1 MEETNRMVATVNVQQ
16 AVGGSDGS
24 PGTYNNI
31 TASTRLQTRDQFAPT
46 DTSYPIPIPLSGYK
60 YSYWIHVCLDLA
72 GTFTQ
77 INNVRFYSDGAVGWS
92 FGTGGELRRG
102 NRDSGD
108 HGCPMPTEYDV
119 ATGTE
124 ADTGDSIEDGSN
136 GHGYYNGQTTPT
148 ANVASDTEGS
158 PAVID
163 STDHTSAEKTK
174 AVVLQCRIASDAV
187 QGEQADETLSFK
199 YDEI

>member
-1 MEETNRMVATVNVQQ
+1 MVATVNVQQ

-31 TASTRLQTRDQFAPT
+31 TTSTRLQTKDQFAPA
-46 DTSYPIPIPLSGYK
+46 DTSYPIPIPVSGFS
-60 YSYWIHVCLDLA
+60 YSYWIHVCLDLS
-72 GTFTQ
+72 GSFTT
-77 INNVRFYSDGAVGWS
+77 INNVRFYSDGSIGWS

-108 HGCPMPTEYDV
+108 HGCPMAEYDL

-124 ADTGDSIEDGSN
+124 ASSGDALEDETL
-136 GHGYYNGQTTPT
+136 GHGYYNSQTTPT
-148 ANVASDTEGS
+148 ANVNSDTDGS

-163 STDHTSAEKTK
+163 STDHTSAGKTK
-174 AVVLQCRIASDAV
+174 AVVLQCKVANDAV

>member
-1 MEETNRMVATVNVQQ
+1 MVATVNVQQ

-31 TASTRLQTRDQFAPT
+31 TTSTRLQTKDQFAPS
-46 DTSYPIPIPLSGYK
+46 DISYPVPIPQSGFS
-60 YSYWIHVCLDLA
+60 YSYWIHVCLDLS
-72 GTFTQ
+72 GTFAT
-77 INNVRFYSDGAVGWS
+77 INNVRFYSDGSIGWS

-108 HGCPMPTEYDV
+108 HGCPMDSEYNL

-124 ADTGDSIEDGSN
+124 ASTGDSVEDETL
-136 GHGYYNGQTTPT
+136 GHGYYNSQTTPIVDVS
-148 ANVASDTEGS
+148 NDTEGS
-158 PAVID
+158 PAVVD
-163 STDHTSAEKTK
+163 SADHNGAGKTK
-174 AVVLQCRIASDAV
+174 AVVLQCKVASDAV
-187 QGEQADETLSFK
+187 QGEQSDETLSFK

>member
-1 MEETNRMVATVNVQQ
+1 MEETKEMVATVNVQQ
-16 AVGGSDGS
+16 TVGGSDGS
-24 PGTYNNI
+24 PASYNNV
-31 TASTRLQTRDQFAPT
+31 TASTRLQTKDQFAPA
-46 DTSYPIPIPLSGYK
+46 DTSYPISIPSSDFN
-60 YSYWIHVCLDLA
+60 YSYWIHVCLDLS

-77 INNVRFYSDGAVGWS
+77 INNVRFCSDGAIGWN

-108 HGCPMPTEYDV
+108 HGCAMPSEYEV

-124 ADTGDSIEDGSN
+124 ADTGDSIEDATN
-136 GHGYYNGQTTPT
+136 GHSYYNSQTTPT
-148 ANVASDTEGS
+148 ADVASDTEGS
-158 PAVID
+158 PAIID

-174 AVVLQCRIASDAV
+174 AVVLQCKVANDAV

>member
-1 MEETNRMVATVNVQQ
+1 MVATVNVQQ

-31 TASTRLQTRDQFAPT
+31 TSSTRLQTKDQFAPT
-46 DTSYPIPIPLSGYK
+46 DTAYPVPIPSSGFS
-60 YSYWIHVCLDLA
+60 YSYWIHVCLDLS
-72 GTFTQ
+72 GTFTTV
-77 INNVRFYSDGAVGWS
+77 NNVRFYSDGDIGWN

-108 HGCPMPTEYDV
+108 HGCPMDSEYDL

-124 ADTGDSIEDGSN
+124 ASTGDTIEDAAL
-136 GHGYYNGQTTPT
+136 GHGYYNGQTTST
-148 ANVASDTEGS
+148 ANVSSDTEGS

-163 STDHTSAEKTK
+163 STDHTVAGKTK
-174 AVVLQCRIASDAV
+174 AVVLQCKVANDAV

>member
-1 MEETNRMVATVNVQQ
+1 MEETEKMVATVNVQQ

-24 PGTYNNI
+24 PDTYNNVA
-31 TASTRLQTRDQFAPT
+31 TSTRLQTKDQFAPA
-46 DTSYPIPIPLSGYK
+46 DISYPIPIPVSGFK

-72 GTFTQ
+72 GTFTT
-77 INNVRFYSDGAVGWS
+77 INNVRFYSDGTVGWN

-108 HGCPMPTEYDV
+108 HGCPLPSEYDL

-124 ADTGDSIEDGSN
+124 GDTGDSIEDGSN

-148 ANVASDTEGS
+148 ANVANDTEAS
-158 PAVID
+158 PATID
-163 STDHTSAEKTK
+163 LTDHTSAEKTK
-174 AVVLQCRIASDAV
+174 AVVLQCRVANDAV

>member
-1 MEETNRMVATVNVQQ
+1 MVATVNVQQ
-16 AVGGSDGS
+16 AVGGSDGT
-24 PGTYNNI
+24 PGTYNNV
-31 TASTRLQTRDQFAPT
+31 TSSTRLQTKDQFAPT
-46 DTSYPIPIPLSGYK
+46 DTTYPIPIPANGFK
-60 YSYWIHVCLDLA
+60 YSYWIHVCLDLN

-77 INNVRFYSDGAVGWS
+77 VNNVCFYSDGTVGWS

-108 HGCPMPTEYDV
+108 HGCPMPSEYDV

-124 ADTGDSIEDGSN
+124 ADSGDSIEN
-136 GHGYYNGQTTPT
+136 VTVGHGYYNGQSTPT
-148 ANVASDTEGS
+148 VLVGNDTEGS

-163 STDHTSAEKTK
+163 STNHTSAGKTT
-174 AVVLQCRIASDAV
+174 AVVLQCKVAPDAV